1 MYRFQGW
8 IMILKFRNCTSIGIL
23 GVVAALTFNTGSAR
37 AQVVPGQALSPH

>member
-37 AQVVPGQALSPH
+37 AQVGMGGHLA